1 MDNTQTI
8 RFNWDKATNTGTS
21 TVIINLNV
29 LTKYAKPQLLST
41 YNQEHSIGSVIQTY
55 DNLRLYEG
63 SKKEV
68 DGYIELLDLHKLND
82 ESKFHGSHILYLLI
96 EYMSE
101 LNLIE
106 DQQEVRRVLN
116 NRLYLLKH
124 LTSFDNYQGCNI
136 DIYDE
141 ARGTFKFHFGS
152 EPILK
157 RNVLN
162 YLTGVIKSDLKKH
175 HKPLYN
181 LFMNGASETELEEAV
196 KRQSAYEINKALVA
210 KLAKQLVRFLNNET
224 TIMRNPKQVDELSV
238 SNAQGDFIFDILKH
252 FQIYTP
258 RQSAN
263 STTVKHHDAIRKL
276 IKRAAIFDED
286 KEDLI

>member
-1 MDNTQTI
+1 MDTKQTI
-8 RFNWDKATNTGTS
+8 RFNWDAATKTGTS
-21 TVIINLNV
+21 TLILNLRV
-29 LTKYAKPQLLST
+29 LTKYAVPGMLST
-41 YNQEHSIGSVIQTY
+41 YNSQHNLGSVIQTY
-55 DNLRLYEG
+55 DSLGLYERE
-63 SKKEV
+63 KKEL
-68 DGYIELLDLHKLND
+68 DGYIKLLDIHKLND
-82 ESKFHGSHILYLLI
+82 ESKYHGSHILYLLI

-106 DQQEVRRVLN
+106 HQQEVKRILN

-124 LTSFDNYQGCNI
+124 LTSFDNYKGCNI

-162 YLTGVIKSDLKKH
+162 YLTGDIKSDLKKH
-175 HKPLYN
+175 HRKLYN
-181 LFMNGASETELEEAV
+181 LFISGASEKELEEAV
-196 KRQSAYEINKALVA
+196 KRQSAYEINKVLVA
-210 KLAKQLVRFLNNET
+210 KFAKLIVRYLNNEST
-224 TIMRNPKQVDELSV
+224 VLHNPKQVDELSV
-238 SNAQGDFIFDILKH
+238 SNAQGEFVFDILTH
-252 FQIYTP
+252 FQIYSP

-276 IKRAAIFDED
+276 IRRAAIFNED
-286 KEDLI
+286 KENLI